1 MFISCVSPEACPG
14 KDVHTQSLAL
24 THTLSWFRYLY
35 DKII

>member
-14 KDVHTQSLAL
+14 KACLSLSHTHSLGL
-24 THTLSWFRYLY
+24 GIY